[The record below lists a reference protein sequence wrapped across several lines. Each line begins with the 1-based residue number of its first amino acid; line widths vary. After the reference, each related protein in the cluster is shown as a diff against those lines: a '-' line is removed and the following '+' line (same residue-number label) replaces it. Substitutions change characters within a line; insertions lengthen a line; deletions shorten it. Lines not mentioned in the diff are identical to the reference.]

1 MALIAKPGTPAET
14 AAAAVRMQVARL
26 VAATRMDLGNIR
38 LEVKRAGKMP
48 VAAALGAAD
57 AAELVA
63 FYNKATAMLAAV
75 GETVEDL
82 PA

>member
-1 MALIAKPGTPAET
+1 MALIVKPGTPAE
-14 AAAAVRMQVARL
+14 AAAVVVRAQAVRL
-26 VAATRMDLGNIR
+26 VLATRMHLNNIR
-38 LEVKRAGKMP
+38 TEVGKVGRAN

-57 AAELVA
+57 AAELAA
-63 FYNKATAMLAAV
+63 FYNKAKAMLAAV

>member
-1 MALIAKPGTPAET
+1 MSLLVKSGTSAEL
-14 AAAAVRMQVARL
+14 AAVVVRSQAMQLATVAKVYL
-26 VAATRMDLGNIR
+26 TNIKAEVAKAG
-38 LEVKRAGKMP
+38 RAN